1 MHFAVDIAYCNAQ
14 AKSVALKMAST
25 ESPVAPLIEAPAC
38 AVVVALGS
46 AVVVVAFGSVVVMVD
61 VIVDVMVEVT
71 FVSFASANLRP
82 SHAIS

>member
-25 ESPVAPLIEAPAC
+25 ESPVAPLIEAPPA
-38 AVVVALGS
+38 AV
-46 AVVVVAFGSVVVMVD
+46 VVVVAFGSVVVMVD